1 MNFVK
6 KAEKLL
12 FAEAVLCVL
21 VWVFWRLG
29 ADLEI
34 LVLCGGMIQLGIL
47 LYGLFIIVRPLR
59 RMAELLEELEESGC
73 SEERIHGE
81 EERLPFIKQ
90 IYSLMNQYAA
100 ARTVKN
106 SAQILNKQT
115 ELTALQSQINPHF
128 LYNTLESIRG
138 QALVDDN
145 LKKSNM
151 TAMLAILVV
160 MIIIASIISP
170 YFLDIYNL
178 QSVLRDLAFIGMI
191 GIAQSLLLLVGEL
204 DLSVGK
210 MACLCGILTGMLMV
224 NVGLNPWLCLVIG
237 LILGL
242 IFGFINGMI
251 ITRLRLNSMVA
262 TIGMQGVY
270 GGITLVITK
279 GKAVTGIPAD
289 TQVLGK
295 QSLGPVP
302 IPFIICVAVLIL
314 ILFMVKKTK
323 TGRYIYAI
331 GNSKEAAKILG
342 IKVDR
347 IRVMIYSIV
356 GLISALAGLLYVCR
370 LGSAQT
376 AIGEDWPMNSIAASV
391 IGGVSLTGGV
401 GNPVGAL
408 IGAAVITII
417 QNIIVLFGVNSYW
430 QSAVSGIVVVIAISF
445 SSISDIVREN
455 RQKRIKLN

>member
-1 MNFVK
+1 MSRVNEK
-6 KAEKLL
+6 QKAGGNAV
-12 FAEAVLCVL
+12 FAA
-21 VWVFWRLG
+21 
-29 ADLEI
+29 
-34 LVLCGGMIQLGIL
+34 
-47 LYGLFIIVRPLR
+47 
-59 RMAELLEELEESGC
+59 
-73 SEERIHGE
+73 
-81 EERLPFIKQ
+81 
-90 IYSLMNQYAA
+90 
-100 ARTVKN
+100 
-106 SAQILNKQT
+106 
-115 ELTALQSQINPHF
+115 
-128 LYNTLESIRG
+128 
-138 QALVDDN
+138 

-151 TAMLAILVV
+151 TAMAAILIV
-160 MIIIASIISP
+160 MIIIASIVSP
-170 YFLDIYNL
+170 YFLNVYNL

-210 MACLCGILTGMLMV
+210 IACLCGILSGMMMV
-224 NVGLNPWLCLVIG
+224 HAGINPWLSLLVG

-242 IFGFINGMI
+242 VFGFINGII

-270 GGITLVITK
+270 GGINLVITK
-279 GKAVTGIPAD
+279 GKAVTGIPTD
-289 TQVLGK
+289 VQFLGK
-295 QSLGPVP
+295 KSLGFIP
-302 IPFIICVAVLIL
+302 IPFVICIVVLIL
-314 ILFMVKKTK
+314 VLFMVKKTK

-347 IRVMIYSIV
+347 IRVMIYSLV

-401 GNPVGAL
+401 GNPAGAL

-430 QSAVSGIVVVIAISF
+430 QSAVSGIVVVLAISF